1 MKRILVIDDDKL
13 FQRAIAFRLKETGYD
28 VITADDAFQALE
40 LIDKYKIDGVVSDIM
55 MPDISG
61 LSLLSLLK
69 KFYYNRIPVII
80 ISSLGQEKAEA
91 ISLNLG
97 AYAFI
102 PKPIDFDDLTAQV
115 NDMIRNAQEK
125 VDEKQ

>member
-102 PKPIDFDDLTAQV
+102 PKPIDFDDLIVQV
-115 NDMIRNAQEK
+115 NDMIRIAQEK
-125 VDEKQ
+125 VDDKQ

>member
-40 LIDKYKIDGVVSDIM
+40 LIDKYKIDGVISDIM

-102 PKPIDFDDLTAQV
+102 PKPIDFDDLVVQV
-115 NDMIRNAQEK
+115 NDMIRIAQEK

>member
-102 PKPIDFDDLTAQV
+102 PKPIDFDDLITQV
-115 NDMIRNAQEK
+115 NDMIRIAQEK

>member
-13 FQRAIAFRLKETGYD
+13 FQRAIDFRLKEAGYE
-28 VITADDAFQALE
+28 VTTAGDAFQALE

-80 ISSLGQEKAEA
+80 ISSLGKEKAET

-97 AYAFI
+97 AFSFI
-102 PKPIDFDDLTAQV
+102 PKPIDFEDLIRQV
-115 NDMIRNAQEK
+115 HTMIHAPKAQEI
-125 VDEKQ
+125 